1 MTMTMTMM
9 TMTMTM
15 TTRRTS
21 ARGWRSLSGGAATS
35 LLVVVMLVASAC
47 SDTSTTTDAANPP
60 SGADDG
66 SSATT
71 RVAGSSATL
80 IGDADEL
87 LSGAIA
93 AVGTRY
99 EFNTSVDL
107 AGGTL
112 TLVTGRIYDDAS
124 AYLIT
129 TVASELEYVITPDG
143 RWVREPGDQWVTL
156 QEVAPLVDPLSI
168 LAAPTTIEV
177 LAVDD
182 TTVTMAASYLGATLG
197 FPDTEDVTIELVI
210 TSSRLT
216 SLRYQAAAGPDIATV
231 ETEISTAL
239 DITRVTAPIP
249 AG

>member
-1 MTMTMTMM
+1 
-9 TMTMTM
+9 M

-21 ARGWRSLSGGAATS
+21 ARRWRPLSGGAATS
-35 LLVVVMLVASAC
+35 LLAVVMLVASAC
-47 SDTSTTTDAANPP
+47 SGTSATTDAVDDPANAGVE
-60 SGADDG
+60 STV
-66 SSATT
+66 ATT
-71 RVAGSSATL
+71 VADGAAIL

-99 EFNTSVDL
+99 EFNTSVNL
-107 AGGTL
+107 TGGTL
-112 TLVTGRIYDDAS
+112 TLVSGRIYDDSS

-168 LAAPTTIEV
+168 LAAPTTIEI
-177 LAVDD
+177 LAVVD
-182 TTVTMAASYLGATLG
+182 TTVTMAATYLGATLG
-197 FPDTEDVTIELVI
+197 FPDTDEVTIELVI
-210 TSSRLT
+210 TGSRLT

-239 DITRVTAPIP
+239 DIAPVTPPIP